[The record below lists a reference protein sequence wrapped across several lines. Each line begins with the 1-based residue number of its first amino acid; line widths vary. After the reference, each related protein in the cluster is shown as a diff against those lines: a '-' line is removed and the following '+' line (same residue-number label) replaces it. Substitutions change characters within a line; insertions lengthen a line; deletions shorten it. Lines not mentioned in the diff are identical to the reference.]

1 MILILIL
8 VSILVFI
15 LLVFFYKK
23 PDIIYLD
30 SPSKKILMYLYKTTY
45 CGKHASLSYNENQ
58 GPIFKYNLN
67 KTCTDGSQDFW
78 LNGNM
83 LETILNYTEITNDK
97 TFLKIILE
105 NTSTTG
111 QLQQMLVN
119 GYNGCWNDDRMWW
132 ALSYVRMY
140 EYNHILF
147 DKELLFGSQIFNA
160 TYNTSFTLF
169 DCTGSIKYTTTW
181 WQLFGPTK
189 PDNSINDE
197 ADPNGIKTYRNAVT
211 NSLFLEL
218 ALRLYDISKNMKSDM
233 LSKYELYNKDIYWD
247 VANKLIPFLKSLK
260 LNNGLIAD
268 GYKDCNT
275 ITENPYTYTQG
286 IILDA
291 FSRAGII
298 AYEKNDKILYY
309 DCLNFVLL
317 LIDKMTLNA
326 LLNVSDTISC
336 NIHVNNRID
345 CIGNEGGDKE
355 KCLSDHN
362 CCYNSNLPGET
373 APYCYKKA
381 NETINPLLTTV
392 NNVSILTEIY
402 SSMSEGSGNAF
413 KGIFMRYLSYSIK
426 TLNIFFK
433 KHPKEYNVRA
443 KTILSNAIIFIQNN
457 YNYVLENSVNKKNG
471 LYSFFWN
478 LSKEQNSYLNDNQFS
493 TASTISVVDLINSYH
508 FVNLMEN
515 SVKKK

>member
-160 TYNTSFTLF
+160 TYNEWTAFVSLL
-169 DCTGSIKYTTTW
+169 C
-181 WQLFGPTK
+181 
-189 PDNSINDE
+189 
-197 ADPNGIKTYRNAVT
+197 VT
-211 NSLFLEL
+211 D
-218 ALRLYDISKNMKSDM
+218 R
-233 LSKYELYNKDIYWD
+233 
-247 VANKLIPFLKSLK
+247 
-260 LNNGLIAD
+260 
-268 GYKDCNT
+268 
-275 ITENPYTYTQG
+275 
-286 IILDA
+286 
-291 FSRAGII
+291 
-298 AYEKNDKILYY
+298 
-309 DCLNFVLL
+309 
-317 LIDKMTLNA
+317 
-326 LLNVSDTISC
+326 
-336 NIHVNNRID
+336 
-345 CIGNEGGDKE
+345 
-355 KCLSDHN
+355 
-362 CCYNSNLPGET
+362 
-373 APYCYKKA
+373 
-381 NETINPLLTTV
+381 
-392 NNVSILTEIY
+392 
-402 SSMSEGSGNAF
+402 
-413 KGIFMRYLSYSIK
+413 
-426 TLNIFFK
+426 
-433 KHPKEYNVRA
+433 
-443 KTILSNAIIFIQNN
+443 
-457 YNYVLENSVNKKNG
+457 
-471 LYSFFWN
+471 
-478 LSKEQNSYLNDNQFS
+478 
-493 TASTISVVDLINSYH
+493 
-508 FVNLMEN
+508 
-515 SVKKK
+515 